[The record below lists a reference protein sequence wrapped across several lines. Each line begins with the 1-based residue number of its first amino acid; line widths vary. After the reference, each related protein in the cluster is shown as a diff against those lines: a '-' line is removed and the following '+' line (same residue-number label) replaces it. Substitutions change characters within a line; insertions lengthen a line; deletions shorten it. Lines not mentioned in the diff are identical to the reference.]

1 MAEFSS
7 STPPGSLPS
16 LGPGV
21 KLAIYHHPAC
31 EQHDISNHPEQP
43 RRVASILTHLRRE
56 WPEDLFFREVAAKAT
71 DEQLLLF
78 HTQKHVDLFKS
89 KCDKVA
95 EGKAEVVAYDSDTQV
110 MCHTRDAAYYAAGAM
125 IESIDALF
133 LPEDNP
139 QQVTTAFCAV
149 RPPGHHAER
158 NRAMGFC
165 FFSNAAIGA
174 KYAQSKYGVERVAV
188 LDFDVHH
195 GNGTEEGFRPHD
207 SLFYGSTHQFEAYP
221 GTGKDPSPKVGEL
234 AALEINRRIV
244 NRYLVTDQAQS
255 TQKQFRTKWRQV
267 VEEMVRF
274 RPGLVIFSAGFDAHD
289 ADPLADCEL
298 QEEDF
303 SWATDIVLEACVRI
317 NPEAPPKCVSILEG
331 GYDLEALGLSAAAHV
346 RSLAKGFPVTPAPVA
361 ATAVAGAADGAD
373 GEAPVKPEVVGD
385 EVAALA
391 KFLKDVGL

>member
-1 MAEFSS
+1 
-7 STPPGSLPS
+7 
-16 LGPGV
+16 
-21 KLAIYHHPAC
+21 
-31 EQHDISNHPEQP
+31 
-43 RRVASILTHLRRE
+43 
-56 WPEDLFFREVAAKAT
+56 
-71 DEQLLLF
+71 
-78 HTQKHVDLFKS
+78 
-89 KCDKVA
+89 
-95 EGKAEVVAYDSDTQV
+95 
-110 MCHTRDAAYYAAGAM
+110 
-125 IESIDALF
+125 
-133 LPEDNP
+133 
-139 QQVTTAFCAV
+139 
-149 RPPGHHAER
+149 
-158 NRAMGFC
+158 
-165 FFSNAAIGA
+165 
-174 KYAQSKYGVERVAV
+174 VAV

-234 AALEINRRIV
+234 ASLEINRRIV

-331 GYDLEALGLSAAAHV
+331 GYDLEALGLSTAAHV

-361 ATAVAGAADGAD
+361 ATAAAAAAD